1 MLIWYLEMRSS
12 DRIIVCQF
20 LLVIAWI
27 LRGEQNTKYVLCRPM
42 YIVQLYS
49 SWPISV
55 FLTMSHVNISV
66 ISGQFSHSD
75 LSSVLCPPVR
85 HALHEQIPGS
95 LGLVSNSPLKME
107 NALQAM
113 ER

>member
-1 MLIWYLEMRSS
+1 MLYVDPCTVVQFMAYFCVPNYVPCEYFS
-12 DRIIVCQF
+12 DIRTV
-20 LLVIAWI
+20 
-27 LRGEQNTKYVLCRPM
+27 
-42 YIVQLYS
+42 
-49 SWPISV
+49 
-55 FLTMSHVNISV
+55 
-66 ISGQFSHSD
+66 SHSD
-75 LSSVLCPPVR
+75 LSCVLCPPVR

>member
-1 MLIWYLEMRSS
+1 MIWHLEMRSS

-42 YIVQLYS
+42 YS
-49 SWPISV
+49 SWPIFV
-55 FLTMSHVNISV
+55 FLNMSCVNISV

-75 LSSVLCPPVR
+75 LSCVLCPPVR